1 MVTVGAVGEI
11 FSAAGI
17 AFDRLAE
24 LTSLLQEERT
34 TSNDTNGRHNES
46 WDAEDVEALRSA
58 VKKFGQDLAN
68 VTERIKNKKVTAKA
82 QSIKRKVFED
92 AGETL
97 PEETPA
103 TTTTTTTTT
112 TTDQVVEEEVN
123 ESLVTETAI
132 SEEQT
137 LETTEVTEETVITQS
152 SIDTSS
158 IDLPADV

>member
-11 FSAAGI
+11 FSAAGM

-34 TSNDTNGRHNES
+34 TSNDTNGRHNE

-68 VTERIKNKKVTAKA
+68 VTEKIKNKKVSAKA

-103 TTTTTTTTT
+103 TTG
-112 TTDQVVEEEVN
+112 DQVVEEEMS